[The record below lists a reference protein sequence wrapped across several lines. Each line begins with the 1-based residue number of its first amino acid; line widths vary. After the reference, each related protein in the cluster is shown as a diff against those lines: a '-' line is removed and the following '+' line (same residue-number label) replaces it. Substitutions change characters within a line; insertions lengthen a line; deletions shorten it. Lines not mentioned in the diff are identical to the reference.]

1 MKKHIYYLPALLLAG
16 CVAGGCEDRQE
27 GVAFT
32 PVTSG
37 ESIQFSVSTG
47 GATSRTEYGEED
59 ELGWTLNWERGDRI
73 GIYTSASTDYVVKK
87 VNNAVVSDEPNF
99 APYEILEVEPDGHK
113 YEGDIWP
120 FVNSDNDNKTEQL
133 VWGDKIEKN
142 PTLDFYG
149 AYPAERIVK
158 YPSQDGTDGNS
169 FEMQYWTNQKV
180 TVTEK
185 VDNVYKTEPDMKNA
199 YMIAKQA
206 VQPSGEHILLHF
218 DPIMT
223 TLNITVTAGKYE
235 EYTGI
240 INPVTITGISVIMPK
255 ALNKGQFIYETDY
268 TIQVNEDGSF
278 VETTP
283 PHGKLTSVMDEEQHT
298 ESVFVGVENQSDEE
312 HKGARCVDLFEGESI
327 DLMVF
332 LPPVDLSK
340 GALIKV
346 HTTGALDYVLNA
358 DKNMIKQS
366 RIEIQ
371 LPDVSPAN
379 KKDMYNNWIS
389 RLDPNTPIKQ
399 LSIPGYTCNGSETGE
414 DITELL
420 KKGVRAF
427 DLDVFFTERD
437 YDWSGHYDYSIP
449 ESDSDITEAFKTFI
463 KNKTNEN
470 DFVIIWLKHR
480 YHVYLDDNFEGK
492 WNEDLPEKIS
502 DTNGFPIIALKNYND
517 SELNRESDGL
527 ALGKK
532 ICDYSKLA
540 DETEWNISAAERRFK
555 DDIPEFTDNFDKE
568 RNANWQVWHIEKFY
582 VSDDDALAD
591 EKRNINKRIYEH
603 IANTDQQ
610 KGYTGIV
617 MVPRANDIYDEE
629 TTQPTYSD
637 LLIQSIIDC
646 NYKFTLDKGSA
657 GFSVN

>member
-16 CVAGGCEDRQE
+16 CMSGGCDDRQE
-27 GVAFT
+27 DISFT
-32 PVTSG
+32 PATSG

-59 ELGWTLNWERGDRI
+59 ELGWTLNWENDDQI
-73 GIYTSASTDYVVKK
+73 GIYTSASSGYVEKSPNGGDRYAVYRISE
-87 VNNAVVSDEPNF
+87 VN
-99 APYEILEVEPDGHK
+99 PDGHQH
-113 YEGDIWP
+113 EGSIAPLGTD
-120 FVNSDNDNKTEQL
+120 QL
-133 VWGDKIEKN
+133 VWGRQIETFTG
-142 PTLDFYG
+142 TLDFYG

-158 YPSQDGTDGNS
+158 YPSQDGTDENS

-255 ALNKGQFIYETDY
+255 ALDEGQFIYETNY

-283 PHGKLTSVMDEEQHT
+283 PHGELTSVMGGEHT

-414 DITELL
+414 DIIELL

-427 DLDVFFTERD
+427 DLDAFFTERD

-449 ESDSDITEAFKTFI
+449 ESDSDITKAFKTFI
-463 KNKTNEN
+463 ENKTNEN

-480 YHVYLDDNFEGK
+480 YHVYLDDNFGGK
-492 WNEDLPEKIS
+492 WKEYLPEKIS
-502 DTNGFPIIALKNYND
+502 GINGFPIIALKNYND
-517 SELNRESDGL
+517 SELYQESGGL
-527 ALGKK
+527 LLGKK

-568 RNANWQVWHIEKFY
+568 RTAKWQVWHIEKFY

-617 MVPRANDIYDEE
+617 MVPRANDIYDEA

-646 NYKFTLDKGSA
+646 NYKFTLSKQ
-657 GFSVN
+657 

>member
-1 MKKHIYYLPALLLAG
+1 M
-16 CVAGGCEDRQE
+16 AGGCEDRQE

-87 VNNAVVSDEPNF
+87 VDNTVVSEPNF

-133 VWGDKIEKN
+133 VWGDKIEEN

-169 FEMQYWTNQKV
+169 FEMKYWTNQKV

-206 VQPSGEHILLHF
+206 VKPTGDHILLHF

-223 TLNITVTAGKYE
+223 TLNITITAGKYE

-240 INPVTITGISVIMPK
+240 INPVTVTGVSVIMPK
-255 ALNKGQFIYETDY
+255 ALNNGQFIYKTNY

-278 VETTP
+278 EETTP
-283 PHGKLTSVMDEEQHT
+283 PHGELTSVMDGEHT
-298 ESVFVGVENQSDEE
+298 ESVFVGVENQSDED
-312 HKGARCVDLFEGESI
+312 HKGARCIDLFEGESI

-379 KKDMYNNWIS
+379 KNDMYNNWIS

-399 LSIPGYTCNGSETGE
+399 LSIPGYVCDGSETGE
-414 DITELL
+414 DITNLL

-427 DLDVFFTERD
+427 DLDAFFTEKT
-437 YDWSGHYDYSIP
+437 YDDDNISALHNDYSIP
-449 ESDSDITEAFKTFI
+449 KEHEEITEALQKFVVDERNKDEFI
-463 KNKTNEN
+463 
-470 DFVIIWLKHR
+470 IIWLHSPNAGEFKR
-480 YHVYLDDNFEGK
+480 YHAYLQANFDSWIGELPNTVQDSRDNRVIAIKRRGDDEFNK
-492 WNEDLPEKIS
+492 
-502 DTNGFPIIALKNYND
+502 
-517 SELNRESDGL
+517 ESDRPVL
-527 ALGKK
+527 DRTILFQYT
-532 ICDYSKLA
+532 ILT
-540 DETEWNISAAERRFK
+540 DETSWDLSSFANSRYE
-555 DDIPEFTDNFDKE
+555 DDIPEFTDNFDKG
-568 RNANWQVWHIEKFY
+568 RNADWKAWYVEQFY
-582 VSDDDALAD
+582 INFDDKLED
-591 EKRNINKRIYEH
+591 EEIRKINKRIYEH
-603 IANTDQQ
+603 IAKTEQQ

-617 MVPRANDIYDEE
+617 MIPRANDIYDEE

-646 NYKFTLDKGSA
+646 NYKFILDKLA
-657 GFSVN
+657 MK